1 MNYKQIN
8 KMLQAEFSAKRLKAE
23 FVANRNKE
31 RLKNI
36 PSFSHLEKLEKQA
49 SFELAKAENAN
60 EKTSE
65 LAKVLKTIRAEKL
78 KLLKTLRLDASDLEP
93 KYECENCKDT
103 GVFGSSVCECFR
115 KRRNE
120 EIIKA
125 CGIDASKLATFENF
139 DTKICKNEKQ
149 AKDLEKLKNKL
160 ETWANSYPNIK
171 KKNILLSGQTGVGK
185 SFITECLAS
194 SMIKRNFSVCF
205 VSSFDMNNMML
216 AYHTTFNEDKNSHL
230 VPLLKS
236 DFLFI
241 DDLGTEPLI
250 NNVTINYLFLVLSER
265 ERFGKPVIVST
276 NLSPE
281 NILDRY
287 GERIYSRLMNKI
299 SGVCF
304 HLEGDDLRLLK

>member
-1 MNYKQIN
+1 
-8 KMLQAEFSAKRLKAE
+8 MLQAEFSAKRIKAE

-36 PSFSHLEKLEKQA
+36 PSFSHLEKLEKQI

-60 EKTSE
+60 EKTTE
-65 LAKVLKTIRAEKL
+65 LAKVLKTVRAEKL
-78 KLLKTLRLDASDLEP
+78 QVLKKLKLEPADLEP
-93 KYECENCKDT
+93 KFECEVCKDT
-103 GVFGSSVCECFR
+103 GVFGGNVCECFK

-125 CGIDASKLATFENF
+125 CGIDTSKLATFENF
-139 DTKICKNEKQ
+139 DTKICKSEKQ
-149 AKDLEKLKNKL
+149 AKDLEKLKDKL

-171 KKNILLSGQTGVGK
+171 KKNIVLSGKTGVGK

-194 SMIKRNFSVCF
+194 SMLKKNYSVCF

-216 AYHTTFNEDKNSHL
+216 AYHTTFNEDKNSQL

-276 NLSPE
+276 NLTPE

-299 SGVCF
+299 SGACF
-304 HLEGDDLRLLK
+304 HLDGDDLRLLK